1 MKFSKKTFHPAHTG
15 KLIISLC
22 MAVMCLGAVGCGNIA
37 TLKEE
42 ENSRSSTEMAGNETT
57 EDLSNMSL
65 ASMQDAAK
73 KDAYD
78 AVVEMDIKDYGK
90 IKLKL
95 NAEAAPITVANFIK
109 LVNEG
114 FYDGLTINRVVPGFM
129 IQGGDPLG
137 NGAGGSGTNIYGEF
151 AANNYENP
159 ISHKRGVIS
168 MANNSAD
175 PNSAS
180 SQFFIMHQDA
190 DYLDGNYAA
199 FGEVI
204 EGMDVVDKICDTVKA
219 EDDYGT
225 VAPENQPVITSAK
238 IINE

>member
-1 MKFSKKTFHPAHTG
+1 MRSGKKSRLSG
-15 KLIISLC
+15 RLIASLLT
-22 MAVMCLGAVGCGNIA
+22 AVILMTSAGCGNIA
-37 TLKEE
+37 MLKEE
-42 ENSRSSTEMAGNETT
+42 ERNKNSTEVAQQTSAV
-57 EDLSNMSL
+57 DFSDVSL

-73 KDAYD
+73 KEAYD
-78 AVVEMDIKDYGK
+78 AIVEIDVQDYGK

-114 FYDGLTINRVVPGFM
+114 FYDGLTFNRVSPGFM

-137 NGAGGSGTNIYGEF
+137 NGTGGSGNPIYGEF
-151 AANNYENP
+151 AANGYDNP
-159 ISHKRGVIS
+159 ISHMRGVIS
-168 MANNSAD
+168 MAVSSAD

-180 SQFFIMHQDA
+180 SQFFIMQQDMPSI
-190 DYLDGNYAA
+190 DGNYAA

-204 EGMDVVDKICDTVKA
+204 EGMDVVDKICESVPT

-225 VAPENQPVITSAK
+225 VLPENQPVMTSVK
-238 IINE
+238 IVSE